1 MNGSVCPKCGSNRI
15 LNDECLGC
23 GIIISKFQRAEKNA
37 SSPVSFV
44 APTLSSHPS
53 GASGITDNQY
63 KIALQKNKMYTRI
76 FVCVAALILAGA
88 AFLGFQHFRKTTS
101 SYGGLYRNDR
111 QIFNLRFPEQGW
123 SHYYSNELDSL
134 PLKSPQD
141 AFYSGKDRDDP
152 EIFLGMWVRLL
163 PRKVEPTVSDDHR
176 QELFDNATDEIL
188 SKMEAAGLDCTITQ
202 SEFSGNGAIMDAEI
216 FRGEKRLKAKIRTG
230 YWLNRAYTLII
241 MGEERAMDSSN
252 EEIQRIINSLSFK
265 MSVV

>member
-23 GIIISKFQRAEKNA
+23 GIIVSKFQRAEKNA

-44 APTLSSHPS
+44 APPLTSHPAGPS
-53 GASGITDNQY
+53 VITDNQY

-76 FVCVAALILAGA
+76 IVCVAALILAGA
-88 AFLGFQHFRKTTS
+88 VFLGFQHFRKTTS
-101 SYGGLYRNDR
+101 AYGGLYKNDR

-152 EIFLGMWVRLL
+152 EIFLGMWVHLL
-163 PRKVEPTVSDDHR
+163 PRMVQPTISDDQR
-176 QELFDNATDEIL
+176 QELFDTATDEIL
-188 SKMEAAGLDCTITQ
+188 TKMEAAGLDCTITQ
-202 SEFSGNGAIMDAEI
+202 SEFRGTGAVIDAEI
-216 FRGEKRLKAKIRTG
+216 LRGEQRLKAKIRTA

-241 MGEERAMDSSN
+241 MGQEEAMDSANDDIES
-252 EEIQRIINSLSFK
+252 IVNSLRFL

>member
-44 APTLSSHPS
+44 APTLPSHPA
-53 GASGITDNQY
+53 GASVITDNQY

-76 FVCVAALILAGA
+76 FVCVAALIVAGA
-88 AFLGFQHFRKTTS
+88 AFFGFQHFRKSTS

-111 QIFNLRFPEQGW
+111 QIFNLRFPDQGW
-123 SHYYSNELDSL
+123 SHYYSHELDSL

-141 AFYSGKDRDDP
+141 AFYRGKDRDDP
-152 EIFLGMWVRLL
+152 EIFLGMWIHLL
-163 PRKVEPTVSDDHR
+163 PQMVQPSITDDQR
-176 QELFDNATDEIL
+176 QELFDAATDEIL
-188 SKMEAAGLDCTITQ
+188 TKMEAAGFDCTITE
-202 SEFSGNGAIMDAEI
+202 SEFLGTGAVMDAEI
-216 FRGEKRLKAKIRTG
+216 LRGQQRLKAKIRTS
-230 YWLNRAYTLII
+230 YWMNRAYTLII
-241 MGEERAMDSSN
+241 MGEEDTMDSAKN
-252 EEIQRIINSLSFK
+252 DILRILNSLSFK

>member
-1 MNGSVCPKCGSNRI
+1 MNGNVCPKCGSNRI

-44 APTLSSHPS
+44 APTLPSHPA
-53 GASGITDNQY
+53 GASVITDNQY

-76 FVCVAALILAGA
+76 FVCVAAFIIALAV
-88 AFLGFQHFRKTTS
+88 FLGFRHFRIKTS

-141 AFYSGKDRDDP
+141 AFYYGKDRDDP
-152 EIFLGMWVRLL
+152 EILLGMWIHLL
-163 PRKVEPTVSDDHR
+163 PRMVKPGISDDQR
-176 QELFDNATDEIL
+176 QELFDAATDEIL
-188 SKMEAAGLDCTITQ
+188 AKMEAAGLDCTITQ
-202 SEFSGNGAIMDAEI
+202 SEFRGNGAVMDAEI
-216 FRGEKRLKAKIRTG
+216 LRGQQRLKAKIRTS
-230 YWLNRAYTLII
+230 YWMNRAYTLII
-241 MGEERAMDSSN
+241 MGEEKAMDSAN
-252 EEIQRIINSLSFK
+252 DDILRIINSLSFK